1 MDQISSGMHNYVD
14 QISQIGETLG
24 PMVVKGMILL
34 LIVLIL
40 VKYLGKLVS
49 TVLIKAGMPERK
61 AAYSQTGMHIL
72 VLLIGALVVLNMA
85 GFPGALLFRVIMVIV
100 MVSVAAYIIGKPYIP
115 QLPFKKGEVIQ
126 IGDSMGT
133 VDLITI
139 MHTRIKTF
147 DGKVIYI
154 PNHKVLNDKV
164 TNTSVRPNR
173 RLDIRFYIAF
183 DQDVKRAMEL
193 VAEILKEDD
202 MVLDKPAPRV
212 VIDKFAPG
220 YMEMLARFWVERK
233 YVLTG
238 RWGLNEKI
246 KTKLDE
252 EGIRMATPRL
262 EISNETGSAGVPVST
277 GSAESLES

>member
-1 MDQISSGMHNYVD
+1 MDQISFGIHNYVD
-14 QISQIGETLG
+14 QISQIGGTLG

-40 VKYLGKLVS
+40 VKYLGKFVS
-49 TVLIKAGMPERK
+49 ALLIKAGMPERK

-72 VLLIGALVVLNMA
+72 VLLIGALVVLNMV

-100 MVSVAAYIIGKPYIP
+100 MISMAAYIIGKPYLP

-133 VDLITI
+133 VDLISV

-164 TNTSVRPNR
+164 TNSSVRPNR
-173 RLDIRFYIAF
+173 RLDIHFYIAL
-183 DQDVKRAMEL
+183 DQDVKKAMEL
-193 VAEILKEDD
+193 VTEILKADD
-202 MVLDKPAPRV
+202 IVLEKPAPRV

-220 YMEMLARFWVERK
+220 YLEMLARFWVERK
-233 YVLTG
+233 HVLTG

-246 KTKLDE
+246 KTKLDQ
-252 EGIRMATPRL
+252 EGIKMASPRL
-262 EISNETGSAGVPVST
+262 EISGEAKSAGISN
-277 GSAESLES
+277 

>member
-1 MDQISSGMHNYVD
+1 MDQISSGMHDYVD
-14 QISQIGETLG
+14 QLSQIGGTLG

-40 VKYLGKLVS
+40 VKYLGKFVS
-49 TVLIKAGMPERK
+49 AVLIKAGMPERK

-72 VLLIGALVVLNMA
+72 VLLIGALVVLNMV

-100 MVSVAAYIIGKPYIP
+100 MASVAAYIIAKPYIP
-115 QLPFKKGEVIQ
+115 QLPFKKGEVIK
-126 IGDSMGT
+126 IGDAMGK
-133 VDLITI
+133 VDLITV
-139 MHTRIKTF
+139 MHTRIRTF

-183 DQDVKRAMEL
+183 EQDVKKAMEL
-193 VAEILKEDD
+193 VTEILKADD
-202 MVLDKPAPRV
+202 IVLEKPAPRV
-212 VIDKFAPG
+212 VIDKFEPG
-220 YMEMLARFWVERK
+220 YLEMLARFWVERK
-233 YVLTG
+233 HVLTG

-252 EGIRMATPRL
+252 EGIKMASPRL
-262 EISNETGSAGVPVST
+262 EISGETKSADIPG
-277 GSAESLES
+277 